1 MKKRFLSA
9 VLAVILCVSL
19 ASPAFAAEIGHESA
33 AMQMAANEIESE
45 TARMMSSVA
54 SQLAAQ
60 GQLDMLPIYEEILTT
75 EIEASVKAKYGLASP
90 NSINYESEYGLATA
104 ASAQSVSLYFPR
116 GGVVGFESAFHTYV
130 VETYMTPS
138 LFNQYAEENVY
149 GDTSFD
155 SEFGDLIDLFG
166 PTVKAW
172 IYALSIP
179 NAIRIIG
186 NYVACNRILEAG
198 GYAEVMVVS
207 DASGIETSTALLVWD
222 NYPYAVF
229 VPFNDNYVWEAF

>member
-1 MKKRFLSA
+1 MNKRFLSA

-33 AMQMAANEIESE
+33 VMQMAANEIESE

-60 GQLDMLPIYEEILTT
+60 GQLDMLPIYEEIITAK
-75 EIEASVKAKYGLASP
+75 IEARVA
-90 NSINYESEYGLATA
+90 IEYGLATA

>member
-19 ASPAFAAEIGHESA
+19 ASPALATGIGHESP
-33 AMQMAANEIESE
+33 AMQMAPNEIESE

-60 GQLDMLPIYEEILTT
+60 GQLDMLPIYEEIITAK
-75 EIEASVKAKYGLASP
+75 IEARVA
-90 NSINYESEYGLATA
+90 IEYGLATA

-207 DASGIETSTALLVWD
+207 DASGIETSTSLLVWD
-222 NYPYAVF
+222 DYPDAIF

>member
-19 ASPAFAAEIGHESA
+19 ASPAFAAEIGHEGA
-33 AMQMAANEIESE
+33 VRQMAAREIESE
-45 TARMMSSVA
+45 TARMLSSVA
-54 SQLAAQ
+54 VQLEAQ
-60 GQLDMLPIYEEILTT
+60 GQLDMLPIYEEILTA
-75 EIEASVKAKYGLASP
+75 EIEARVAMKYGISTSAS
-90 NSINYESEYGLATA
+90 SE
-104 ASAQSVSLYFPR
+104 SVSLSFPN
-116 GGVVGFESAFHTYV
+116 GGVVGYESAFHTYV
-130 VETYMTPS
+130 VRTFMTPS
-138 LFNQYAEENVY
+138 LFYEYADENVY

-207 DASGIETSTALLVWD
+207 DASGIETSTSLLVWD
-222 NYPYAVF
+222 DYPDAIF